1 MLLLDLYK
9 ETILAVTANKARSGL
24 TVLGVVI
31 GIASV
36 IAMVSVGQGA
46 QKSIEDKIQ
55 SIGSNLLQ
63 ISPGIQRNSANKGVS
78 SGRGSAQTLT
88 YQDALDISEQ
98 ISGIKAVSP
107 ELSSRYQVTAKGT
120 NTNTQVSG
128 VVPDYAVIKSIE
140 MELGAFIS
148 AQDLNSSNRVA
159 VLGSTVRDDLFG
171 EEADAVG
178 QKVRINNF
186 DFRVIGVIEAT
197 EGGGVFGSQDSMIFI
212 PITTA
217 QNYLSNVSYVSNIN
231 VQVEKQDDLDSTKQE
246 IINLLLLNHNI
257 SDSASADFTIVNQ
270 ADIIEAASSTTE
282 TFTIL
287 LAAIAGISLL
297 VGGIGIMNMM
307 LTAVTE
313 RTREIGLRKS
323 IGAKRAEINMQFLSE
338 SIVLTLVGGIIGII
352 LGWLISFAIST
363 FAGISTSVSWYSV
376 LLAFGV
382 SVFIGII
389 FGYYP
394 AQRAS
399 KLNPIDA
406 LRYE

>member
-1 MLLLDLYK
+1 MLLSDLYK
-9 ETILAVTANKARSGL
+9 ETMFAVTANKARSSL
-24 TVLGVVI
+24 TILGVVI

-36 IAMVSVGQGA
+36 IAMISVGQGA
-46 QKSIEDKIQ
+46 QKSIEESIQ

-63 ISPGIQRNSANKGVS
+63 ISPGVQRSTTNAGVS
-78 SGRGSAQTLT
+78 MGRGSAQTLT
-88 YQDALDISEQ
+88 YQDALDIKEQ
-98 ISGIKAVSP
+98 ISDIKAVSP
-107 ELSSRYQVTAKGT
+107 ELSSRYQVTTKSK

-128 VVPDYAVIKSIE
+128 VVPDYAIIRSIE
-140 MELGAFIS
+140 MDLGNFIS
-148 AQDLNSSNRVA
+148 VQDLANNSRVA
-159 VLGSTVRDDLFG
+159 VLGSTARDDLFG
-171 EEADAVG
+171 EDSNPIGE
-178 QKVRINNF
+178 KIRMNNF
-186 DFRVIGVIEAT
+186 DFRVVGVLET
-197 EGGGVFGSQDSMIFI
+197 KGGGGVFGNQDSMIFV
-212 PITTA
+212 PISTA
-217 QNYLSNVSYVSNIN
+217 QSYLSKVSYVSSINIQAEN
-231 VQVEKQDDLDSTKQE
+231 QKDLERIKEE
-246 IINLLLLNHNI
+246 IINLLLLNHKI
-257 SDSASADFTIVNQ
+257 SDSANADFSVINQ
-270 ADIIEAASSTTE
+270 ADIIEAASSTTK

-323 IGAKRAEINMQFLSE
+323 IGAKRSEINIQFLSE
-338 SIVLTLVGGIIGII
+338 AIVLTLVGGVIGII
-352 LGWLISFAIST
+352 LGWFISFIIST
-363 FAGISTSVSWYSV
+363 FADVSTSVSWYSIF
-376 LLAFGV
+376 LAFGV